1 MCHKASIAASWRFG
15 RYGKGT
21 ANRARAGFR
30 RALADAK
37 LHALKTQ
44 SPNAYRALTLQA
56 ETAQRA
62 TRLELRKYLLS
73 GNGRGR
79 LAKALTVKLFGVIDP
94 IRTGRSGTLPAA
106 HLGLSEY
113 GNRSDAIEDT
123 ALLLAEIAAH
133 NKGYRGT
140 LNATKSELRKARA
153 ALTRAKSQGFS
164 LGKLAKGARMRWGHS
179 RRREVHR
186 AEARAALHQIRL
198 ERLNSLRAA
207 FRL

>member
-1 MCHKASIAASWRFG
+1 MSQGSISWLLWFG
-15 RYGKGT
+15 RFGKGT

-37 LHALKTQ
+37 LQALKTQ
-44 SPNAYRALTLQA
+44 NPDAYTALTLHA
-56 ETAQRA
+56 RTAQKETLRA
-62 TRLELRKYLLS
+62 LRKYLMN

-79 LAKALTVKLFGVIDP
+79 LAKALAVKLFGVIDP
-94 IRTGRSGTLPAA
+94 IRTGRSGILPAA

-113 GNRSDAIEDT
+113 GNRSDAMEDT
-123 ALLLAEIAAH
+123 ALLLVEIEAH
-133 NKGYRGT
+133 QDGYRGA

-153 ALTRAKSQGFS
+153 AVTRAKGQGFS
-164 LGKLAKGARMRWGHS
+164 FAKLAKGERVRWGYR
-179 RRREVHR
+179 RRRELRR

-198 ERLNSLRAA
+198 ERLNRLRAA